1 MFKLLA
7 VPLHHENVLISHLKS
22 IKQPTAQHQ
31 RARLNVTPERNG
43 HKGRRGV
50 ERREG
55 GALLSRPSP
64 IDKRSG
70 KNLISLSHRTWRSTN
85 STVLFEAEEVWSSRF
100 STDDLHLWRRDLC
113 AFSVF
118 AKSKAESSGYCAN
131 EDFDCQY
138 RKIPRLLFSWPFGRC
153 VRVLTLTFKDPEGE
167 WDWGYAVSDREK
179 SWWVFLRV
187 PQR

>member
-1 MFKLLA
+1 ML
-7 VPLHHENVLISHLKS
+7 
-22 IKQPTAQHQ
+22 
-31 RARLNVTPERNG
+31 R
-43 HKGRRGV
+43 RRGTAIRGEGV
-50 ERREG
+50 LRGGREVPSSHVPPPSTRGAERTLYHFLTGREG
-55 GALLSRPSP
+55 
-64 IDKRSG
+64 
-70 KNLISLSHRTWRSTN
+70 STN

-100 STDDLHLWRRDLC
+100 STDDLHPWRRDLC
-113 AFSVF
+113 AFSAF

-153 VRVLTLTFKDPEGE
+153 IRVLTLMFKDPEGE